1 MPDAAV
7 SSTTPLV
14 PSQNLPY
21 PPESDRDR
29 ETLLRFVRETPLV
42 YGSWNVFKSLYKKV
56 EADPNTDPILLAAM
70 IARIEDA
77 RAGTGRKNAHVNLG
91 DIQYVQGCAVVGDY
105 LFVTGSPY
113 YWTKSL
119 SVFRRNPNNANK
131 VTSVTTLEISSDY
144 YYTIE
149 SVVVCG
155 SLLCYIVRS
164 SSRSDN
170 KTLQI
175 VDISDPRHPRLR
187 GKLAI
192 SGAVTVSR
200 NSDTYP
206 YLYLAVA
213 RKSGLPILSPKSELQ
228 VVDLSNVDKPVVVGK
243 TEITGLDNVLSGTIK
258 GNVSVSGTTAT
269 LSIPPRSDSEQ
280 DASHK
285 GGLRFVDI
293 SNPKSPRL
301 AGSMVL
307 ETAAFV
313 ARRGSFAYVSVRSK
327 IPVNNG
333 LQIVAVSDPRVAR
346 PIGFCP
352 LPGNLGEITFS
363 TDGKNVYINADE
375 NLLTVNISDP
385 SRPVRVGTV
394 KDLRGNDVV
403 MAGDIAYVPT
413 NSQGIQLL
421 SLTRPQTPRVV
432 SEAPSGETMGYMKR
446 RGRRFLRQLAK
457 TNPAR
462 YAETATELLLAMT
475 GKDATIDQSRHW
487 ATIDVLFG
495 GGTRYRQT
503 KHGRGRYLE
512 TGQVR
517 SRLALRAREE
527 RSPDAWDTRPYL
539 LARLLQ
545 TPDLLSPVQ
554 TFAARALRATD
565 HELPSLPDDVLEQW
579 LASTEPLLVA
589 LAVQMVTK
597 RLLSGESLPPTITA
611 DAFFKSG
618 AAVRQTLA
626 QTRASGWS
634 GNKRWAETFAERLAI
649 RIPPTD
655 RAQTILSKRQT
666 TAALLLAR
674 HLSWAIAGKPDLLL
688 PMVAPLL
695 ATGRPE
701 LQSLIVAGA
710 GQVAPSYLLAWVS
723 ELARVTEPE
732 QREAT
737 LQALAGALKTVELDR
752 RNAFALVFHANP
764 LGRQIGWR
772 LLAASTTTDAILQEI
787 WTDLL
792 RSREATPF
800 VATAMASADAL
811 GLLERAG
818 IGAAELAVHLAER
831 PFLVGLLSAEAF
843 DNVAATAPA
852 SVVLGL
858 VAASPDSHWATL
870 RPVWLRQLREGIGT
884 AALWLAA
891 ENALNTDD
899 TGLLEARLL
908 GDAEIAET
916 FLMVNDERL
925 LEIREPGFGPLLA
938 RWMER
943 YAERFTRNSA
953 LLFDASTHPLP
964 EVRIPA
970 LARVAELGMDMPFAL
985 RLVESAVPP
994 SMAVGQA
1001 FFNSEPAGGD
1011 REFDYALAL
1020 CDSPD
1025 NEVRRM
1031 GIEYV
1036 RGRFGTLD
1044 QERVLSALFE
1054 NPAPETQAFV
1064 AEQLSGTTNRPAA
1077 TPVFDAEVLR
1087 TTNRARVAK
1096 ERIKVRQTAEPTIDV
1111 ATLLTI
1117 ARGRTPRDA
1126 EWALAELAR
1135 RAVRGEAIEGITVEG
1150 VIGV

>member
-14 PSQNLPY
+14 PFQNLPY
-21 PPESDRDR
+21 PPESDTDR

-42 YGSWNVFKSLYKKV
+42 YGSWNVFKSLYKRV
-56 EADPNTDPILLAAM
+56 EADPNADPILLAAM

-77 RAGTGRKNAHVNLG
+77 RAGTGRQYTDVDLGGMQHVLG
-91 DIQYVQGCAVVGDY
+91 CSAAGEH
-105 LFVTGSPY
+105 LFMTGGRY
-113 YWTKSL
+113 YWDAKEL
-119 SVFRRNPNNANK
+119 FIFRRNTSNPNQPIF
-131 VTSVTTLEISSDY
+131 VTALRLFEDY
-144 YYTIE
+144 ATRIE
-149 SVVVCG
+149 SSVLCG
-155 SLLCYIVRS
+155 NLLCCLTGTS
-164 SSRSDN
+164 QRSDN
-170 KTLQI
+170 KTLLI
-175 VDISDPRHPRLR
+175 VDVSDPTYPRLH
-187 GKLAI
+187 GKLTI
-192 SGAVTVSR
+192 SGKVTVATNPQS
-200 NSDTYP
+200 YP

-213 RKSGLPILSPKSELQ
+213 RKSALFSPKSELQ
-228 VVDLSNVDKPVVVGK
+228 VVDLSNPDKPMVVGK
-243 TEITGLDNVLSGTIK
+243 TEITGLDNVLSGAIK

-301 AGSMVL
+301 VGSMVL

-327 IPVNNG
+327 IPANNG

-346 PIGFCP
+346 SIGFCP

-363 TDGKNVYINADE
+363 TDGKNVYINTDD
-375 NLLTVNISDP
+375 NLLTVNIGDP
-385 SRPVRVGTV
+385 SRPVHVGTV
-394 KDLRGNDVV
+394 KDLRGTDVV

-413 NSQGIQLL
+413 ASQGIQLL

-512 TGQVR
+512 TGQPR

-545 TPDLLSPVQ
+545 TPDLLPPIQ

-565 HELPSLPDDVLEQW
+565 HELPALPDVVLEQW

-589 LAVQMVTK
+589 LAVKRVAN
-597 RLLSGESLPPTITA
+597 RLLSGESLAPTITA

-626 QTRASGWS
+626 QTRADGWS
-634 GNKRWAETFAERLAI
+634 SNKRWAGSFAVRLAEQLAPKNQSQI
-649 RIPPTD
+649 RF
-655 RAQTILSKRQT
+655 SKRQT
-666 TAALLLAR
+666 TAAALIAR
-674 HLSWAIAGKPDLLL
+674 HFTWAIIGKPDVLL
-688 PMVAPLL
+688 PLIAPLL
-695 ATGRPE
+695 ASGRADF
-701 LQSLIVAGA
+701 QSLVVAGA
-710 GQVAPSYLLAWVS
+710 GQAAPSQLLAWLS
-723 ELARVTEPE
+723 ELVRVPEPE
-732 QREAT
+732 LREAT
-737 LQALAGALKTVELDR
+737 IVALSNTIRPFALNRILLR
-752 RNAFALVFHANP
+752 ALVFHGEQLA
-764 LGRQIGWR
+764 REMGWR
-772 LLAASTTTDAILQEI
+772 LIAASTIPDVLLQEV
-787 WTDLL
+787 WKELL
-792 RSREATPF
+792 QSREPTP
-800 VATAMASADAL
+800 ALSTAMASAYAL

-818 IGAAELAVHLAER
+818 IGAAELATHLAER

-870 RPVWLRQLREGIGT
+870 RPVWLGQLREGIGT

-916 FLMVNDERL
+916 FLMVDDERL

-938 RWMER
+938 RWIER
-943 YAERFTRNSA
+943 YIERFTRNSA
-953 LLFDASTHPLP
+953 LLFDAATHPLP
-964 EVRIPA
+964 EVRTPA

-994 SMAVGQA
+994 SMAVGQS
-1001 FFNSEPAGGD
+1001 FFNDEPAGGD

-1064 AEQLSGTTNRPAA
+1064 AEQLVATTNRPFA

-1135 RAVRGEAIEGITVEG
+1135 RAVRGEAIEGVTVEG